1 MNRIVNADRLPE
13 PKGFS
18 HAVIAGATVYL
29 AGQIGQG
36 GSLIEQFDNA
46 AANLITALEAAGGK
60 PQDLVSLQVF
70 VTDIPEYVDSLPGL
84 GRVWRARFGH
94 HYPAMGLFGVAG
106 LFDPD
111 AKVELMAVAAL
122 QS

>member
-1 MNRIVNADRLPE
+1 MNRIVNADLLPE

-29 AGQIGQG
+29 AGQIGEG
-36 GSLIEQFDNA
+36 GTLIEQFDNA

-106 LFDPD
+106 LFEPD
-111 AKVELMAVAAL
+111 AKVELMGVAAL

>member
-29 AGQIGQG
+29 AGQIGEG
-36 GSLIEQFDNA
+36 GTLIEQFDTA

-60 PQDLVSLQVF
+60 PQDLVSLQVV

-94 HYPAMGLFGVAG
+94 H
-106 LFDPD
+106 
-111 AKVELMAVAAL
+111 
-122 QS
+122 